1 MAEKRRAK
9 KRKDEYS
16 GPGGVDQEIE
26 KASKEEYK
34 VAKWLKSNVPTKK
47 TKFLNHNVEY
57 FSSVKAIDA
66 LLASKFAQG
75 DNCLFPHRQAVI
87 DFMGDMLY
95 HKFFHRARKVPVS
108 EQELRGK
115 SSKKAVES
123 AAAPAKDG
131 KQTGKE
137 ERATDAESSHAEG
150 SSKMVAEVAEK
161 RKRKIRLE
169 MHAEQVFVDGHEA
182 YVWLYDPIPMHY
194 WIFGAL
200 LVVGA
205 IVICLFPLWPPL
217 LRKGVYYLSIAAA
230 GFLVF
235 ILGLVVLR
243 CILFCMVW
251 VVTGGKHHFWLLP
264 NLTEDVGFFASFWP
278 LYNHEYKDGQSSTDK
293 GGKKTKKRK
302 RDKDSGGEEESITSA
317 SNIPPTIDEV
327 KERDTEMESSNVK
340 PSPKAEGLRH
350 RKQPQEPSPAPV
362 TIAETIADE
371 EQNSA
376 TPSESDSEGS
386 QRSSTGKDFEM
397 VEPDEVDTS

>member
-1 MAEKRRAK
+1 MADKKRSK
-9 KRKDEYS
+9 KRKDEYT
-16 GPGGVDQEIE
+16 GPGEQEIE
-26 KASKEEYK
+26 KATKDELK

-57 FSSVKAIDA
+57 FSAVRAIDA

-87 DFMGDMLY
+87 DFMDEMLH
-95 HKFFHRARKVPVS
+95 HKLFHRARKVAVS

-115 SSKKAVES
+115 SKKGSEKEKDQ
-123 AAAPAKDG
+123 PKGAKDD
-131 KQTGKE
+131 KT
-137 ERATDAESSHAEG
+137 TDGGESSHAEG
-150 SSKMVAEVAEK
+150 KGGAAADKDKEK

-169 MHAEQVFVDGHEA
+169 MHPEQLFVDGHEA

-235 ILGLVVLR
+235 ILGLAVLR
-243 CILFCMVW
+243 FVIFCLVW
-251 VVTGGKHHFWLLP
+251 IVTGGKHHFWLLP

-278 LYNHEYKDGQSSTDK
+278 LYDHEYKDGSTDK
-293 GGKKTKKRK
+293 DKGKKKKKQK
-302 RDKDSGGEEESITSA
+302 RDKDSDAEDEGATTNVPAKIDEGKEVDKAKIAADAESKLRNRRTGKGKVEETASDEQEEEDGDDDK
-317 SNIPPTIDEV
+317 N
-327 KERDTEMESSNVK
+327 
-340 PSPKAEGLRH
+340 
-350 RKQPQEPSPAPV
+350 
-362 TIAETIADE
+362 
-371 EQNSA
+371 
-376 TPSESDSEGS
+376 TPSESESEGS
-386 QRSSTGKDFEM
+386 QRSSTGKDFEIL
-397 VEPDEVDTS
+397 EHDEVENSS

>member
-1 MAEKRRAK
+1 MADKKRSK
-9 KRKDEYS
+9 KRKDEYTA
-16 GPGGVDQEIE
+16 PGEQEIE
-26 KASKEEYK
+26 KATKEELK

-57 FSSVKAIDA
+57 FSAVRAIDA

-87 DFMGDMLY
+87 DFMDEMLH
-95 HKFFHRARKVPVS
+95 HKLFHRARKVAVS

-115 SSKKAVES
+115 GKKGGEKE
-123 AAAPAKDG
+123 KD
-131 KQTGKE
+131 KKDDKV
-137 ERATDAESSHAEG
+137 TDGGESSHAEG
-150 SSKMVAEVAEK
+150 GGKGDKGSEKDKEK

-169 MHAEQVFVDGHEA
+169 MHPEQLFVDGHEA

-235 ILGLVVLR
+235 ILGLAVLR
-243 CILFCMVW
+243 FVIFCLVWIL
-251 VVTGGKHHFWLLP
+251 TGGKHHFWLLP

-278 LYNHEYKDGQSSTDK
+278 LYDHEYKDGTTDK
-293 GGKKTKKRK
+293 DKNKKNKKRK
-302 RDKDSGGEEESITSA
+302 RDKDSDADEPES
-317 SNIPPTIDEV
+317 PKIDEV
-327 KERDTEMESSNVK
+327 KEQGEDSGES
-340 PSPKAEGLRH
+340 GLRN
-350 RKQPQEPSPAPV
+350 RRTGKGGKLEEAASASDEPDD
-362 TIAETIADE
+362 DE
-371 EQNSA
+371 HDKNTA
-376 TPSESDSEGS
+376 SESESEGS
-386 QRSSTGKDFEM
+386 QRSSTGKDFEIL
-397 VEPDEVDTS
+397 EHDEVESS